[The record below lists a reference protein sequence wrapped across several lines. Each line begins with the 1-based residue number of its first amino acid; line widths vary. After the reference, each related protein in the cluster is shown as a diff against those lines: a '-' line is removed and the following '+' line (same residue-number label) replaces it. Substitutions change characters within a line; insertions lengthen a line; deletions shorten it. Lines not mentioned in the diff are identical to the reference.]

1 MLLMSLAGCSNLADA
16 HS

>member
-1 MLLMSLAGCSNLADA
+1 MLLMSLAGCSNIADA